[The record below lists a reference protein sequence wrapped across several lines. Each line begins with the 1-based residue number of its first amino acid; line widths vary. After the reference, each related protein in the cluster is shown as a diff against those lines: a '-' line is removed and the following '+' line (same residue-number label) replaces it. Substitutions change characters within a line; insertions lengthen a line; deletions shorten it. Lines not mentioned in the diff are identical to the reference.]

1 MGVLYF
7 YNHFASGGVAPSL
20 WLFESAYSKCNYHLY
35 TTIKTTDID
44 RLCCPDGITTTGAN
58 IFACAARL
66 PRYYNPGVTAMSS
79 RAGNL
84 EAAVLVAVQQNVG
97 QIIVNAELQ
106 EGITGACM

>member
-20 WLFESAYSKCNYHLY
+20 WLFESAFSECNHHLY

-66 PRYYNPGVTAMSS
+66 SRCYNPGVTAVCSC
-79 RAGNL
+79 ACNL
-84 EAAVLVAVQQNVG
+84 TAAELVAVNQNVA
-97 QIIVNAELQ
+97 QIVVKAELQ